1 MQALKTPLPRRS
13 LLLAASALP
22 LGACA
27 SKDSGAGAPS
37 GAGGGAGVK
46 PTCDVKATGP
56 GVQYCLVENRELRV
70 PGAGKLAV
78 DHVML
83 VNLDD
88 NTAAIIARDEKGLY
102 ALSGI
107 CTHQCC
113 IVSLCSNGAC
123 SALETNPGNCA
134 VTPTAP
140 LIRNGGAA
148 FLCPCH
154 GSAFTADGVP
164 ISGPATTPL
173 PSVLLRRE
181 GDDVIVDMS
190 SPVASGARVA

>member
-1 MQALKTPLPRRS
+1 MPALKSLPTLPMARRS
-13 LLLAASALP
+13 LLLAAGALP

-27 SKDSGAGAPS
+27 SQDAAAPTV
-37 GAGGGAGVK
+37 APAAK
-46 PTCDVKATGP
+46 PVCNVTAKGP
-56 GVQYCLVENRELRV
+56 GLSYCLVENRELRV
-70 PGAGKLAV
+70 PGAAKLGV
-78 DHVML
+78 NKVLL

-102 ALSGI
+102 ALSAI

-113 IVSLCSNGAC
+113 IVSLCSNGDC
-123 SALETNPGNCA
+123 STLETNPGNCA
-134 VTPTAP
+134 ATQTAP

-164 ISGPATTPL
+164 ISGPAKTPL
-173 PSVLLRRE
+173 PYVTIRLE

-190 SPVASGARVA
+190 TPATAGARIA